1 MKFISQY
8 KWLEKQ
14 AKVVNG
20 THILLP
26 KTDIIIA
33 LNNVCSTI
41 DEYND
46 DLFLEKK
53 IQLIQLIGINL
64 RNSDKSFFN
73 SWSEY
78 LFKENTF
85 EKVGHIFYNCKDC
98 YNTAFAPSSL
108 RRQYNEHLVELHIL
122 NNNEVIHCLE
132 KGKMIKTEIF
142 PQLVEYF
149 EILTNID
156 LTGFPELIG
165 IDRKQCKK
173 CR

>member
-1 MKFISQY
+1 MKFISQF

-20 THILLP
+20 NQILLP
-26 KTDIIIA
+26 KSDLIIA
-33 LNNVCSTI
+33 LNNVSSAI
-41 DEYND
+41 EEYND
-46 DLFLEKK
+46 ELFLEKK

-64 RNSDKSFFN
+64 RNSDKYFFN
-73 SWSEY
+73 SWSEHM
-78 LFKENTF
+78 FKEHTF
-85 EKVGHIFYNCKDC
+85 EKVGHIFYNCKEC
-98 YNTAFAPSSL
+98 YKTAFTPNSL
-108 RRQYNEHLVELHIL
+108 RKQYNDYLVELHIL

-132 KGKMIKTEIF
+132 KGNMINTSVF

-149 EILTNID
+149 EIITSID
-156 LTGFPELIG
+156 LTGFPELKG